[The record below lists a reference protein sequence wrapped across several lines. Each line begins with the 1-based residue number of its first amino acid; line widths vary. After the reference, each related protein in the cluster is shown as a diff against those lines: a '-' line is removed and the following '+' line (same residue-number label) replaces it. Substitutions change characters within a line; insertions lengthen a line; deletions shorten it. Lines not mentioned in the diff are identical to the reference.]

1 MKNYQKE
8 TLGDRLAEIYDQ
20 FTNDDELVD
29 TDELVA
35 YLFEL
40 VGTGRALELGV
51 GTGRVAIPLASK
63 GTRVSAVE
71 ISERMIEKFG
81 EKPGSELVNVIYG
94 DFVSAPYGG
103 PYDLIY
109 CPFNTFLEVTDAAE
123 QLSCLG
129 NIAKSLT
136 PDGKFVLDCF
146 VPDLTLFDRGQLTRT
161 FYLSGDEVR
170 IETAIHDPIAQ
181 RIESVYVYLSEDRV
195 KLYPVEVRYIWPS
208 ELDAMARS
216 VGLSLEGRFGGYDL
230 SVFDAESKSH
240 VSIFGV
246 SP

>member
-94 DFVSAPYGG
+94 DFVSA
-103 PYDLIY
+103 
-109 CPFNTFLEVTDAAE
+109 
-123 QLSCLG
+123 LS
-129 NIAKSLT
+129 
-136 PDGKFVLDCF
+136 
-146 VPDLTLFDRGQLTRT
+146 TRIQNSHT
-161 FYLSGDEVR
+161 C
-170 IETAIHDPIAQ
+170 A
-181 RIESVYVYLSEDRV
+181 
-195 KLYPVEVRYIWPS
+195 
-208 ELDAMARS
+208 
-216 VGLSLEGRFGGYDL
+216 
-230 SVFDAESKSH
+230 SKPATH
-240 VSIFGV
+240 G
-246 SP
+246 